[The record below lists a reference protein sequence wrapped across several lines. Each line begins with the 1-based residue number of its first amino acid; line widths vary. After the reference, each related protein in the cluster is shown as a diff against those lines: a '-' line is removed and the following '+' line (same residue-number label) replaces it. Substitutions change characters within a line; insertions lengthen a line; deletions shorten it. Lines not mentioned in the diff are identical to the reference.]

1 MYVIKRC
8 QNKKCPPSG
17 ISSTSSLRSHAGH
30 KPNRGHCA
38 GTAKLRMLFV
48 QISLAFYSH
57 FVLSAPRANVPQ
69 PPCEMPFRHFFL
81 YRLVGVSLRSGWD
94 IGMD

>member
-1 MYVIKRC
+1 
-8 QNKKCPPSG
+8 
-17 ISSTSSLRSHAGH
+17 
-30 KPNRGHCA
+30 
-38 GTAKLRMLFV
+38 MLFV